1 VETRVVS
8 IPRIVVVTVTQVVEL
23 TVLKMVVKIVVVTV
37 EASGRS
43 RKPEAEPNGMKRA
56 IEIKSSERSVR
67 LLVTMKCF
75 TSNTRH

>member
-1 VETRVVS
+1 MVVG
-8 IPRIVVVTVTQVVEL
+8 IPRNVVEL
-23 TVLKMVVKIVVVTV
+23 TVVKMVAKIVVVTV
-37 EASGRS
+37 EASGKI

-75 TSNTRH
+75 TSLPLS